1 MKKTLL
7 MAAAC
12 VALVSCVKD
21 EVAVTNMAETSNS
34 KITFEAPLI
43 TPGTR
48 ALIDTDEAYP
58 ITEDFTV
65 IGLWYENGYTTF
77 AQGTPYMGSVTNG
90 VGTGLLAEYQGTPD
104 ADGNVSTGEAKNYWA
119 TEKDYFWPKNGSLT
133 FQAFSP
139 ASLATTVATFTA
151 SGVKFDNYAIPT
163 SHDVD
168 VLFSE
173 RSYDRKASNNTAST
187 TDWKN
192 PNNYAGV
199 DIRFRHALSSIK
211 FTAQYNTDGDNTD
224 ATIALTNISLL
235 NMDNTGDYTQG
246 LADTPNALTPDYA
259 EATNASY
266 RHWTIDTSINA
277 VNYTNIM
284 SENSHNVV
292 VTNDDATEDSYK
304 VKTNDLIVMPQVF
317 RTAAEEGR
325 QPQMLSVTYEYNGVS
340 NTVIVNLADLSYSG
354 NDDNTNKG
362 FEVGK
367 QYVFNISIGLNK
379 IYFAP
384 VVADWKEV
392 TVTGTI

>member
-48 ALIDTDEAYP
+48 ALIDTGEAYP
-58 ITEDFTV
+58 TTEAFQV
-65 IGLWYENGYTTF
+65 IGWWYANGFTNF
-77 AQGTPYMGSVTNG
+77 ASATEYIPSSQAT
-90 VGTGLLAEYQGTPD
+90 YQGTID
-104 ADGNVSTGEAKNYWA
+104 ADGNVTTGETKNYWA

-151 SGVKFDNYAIPT
+151 SGVEFADYTIPT
-163 SHDVD
+163 THDVD

-192 PNNYAGV
+192 PNNYVGV

-211 FTAQYNTDGDNTD
+211 FNIVYNVDAGSDANDVNIVLTD
-224 ATIALTNISLL
+224 IELM
-235 NMDNTGDYTQG
+235 NMDQKGSFDQGMEDNNTGVTKEE
-246 LADTPNALTPDYA
+246 N
-259 EATNASY
+259 N
-266 RHWTIDTSINA
+266 RHWTIASD
-277 VNYTNIM
+277 
-284 SENSHNVV
+284 
-292 VTNDDATEDSYK
+292 
-304 VKTNDLIVMPQVF
+304 
-317 RTAAEEGR
+317 
-325 QPQMLSVTYEYNGVS
+325 
-340 NTVIVNLADLSYSG
+340 NTVITYSDIMSGTTQNVTTSSAKVAQKDVIIMPQTFRGKDETNPQKLAVVYTQNGVEQRHEVELSELVY
-354 NDDNTNKG
+354 NNNKDNTNKG

-384 VVADWKEV
+384 VVADWEEV